1 MKDYPMRRNNQ
12 ITRCT
17 HRWWK
22 LQVLNAWPRGDRYR
36 EEKQA
41 RYVNARYFETPH
53 LLEKFENA
61 VAVAFFAAAAAVPA
75 VPGAG
80 LAVCARAGSGAGIAI
95 SCPCATL
102 HLSLDLFW
110 SEPHRVLT
118 FQVAVL
124 PALGRRWDTVPWP
137 CSHRR
142 TPPWSSHSRWPPSSL
157 ARLSVSAGRTQP
169 ACSHHPAPP
178 QT

>member
-1 MKDYPMRRNNQ
+1 MHGRVGY
-12 ITRCT
+12 
-17 HRWWK
+17 
-22 LQVLNAWPRGDRYR
+22 RYR

-80 LAVCARAGSGAGIAI
+80 LAVCARAGSGAGIVI

-102 HLSLDLFW
+102 HHLLDLYW
-110 SEPHRVLT
+110 SEPR
-118 FQVAVL
+118 QY
-124 PALGRRWDTVPWP
+124 
-137 CSHRR
+137 
-142 TPPWSSHSRWPPSSL
+142 SL
-157 ARLSVSAGRTQP
+157 FE
-169 ACSHHPAPP
+169 
-178 QT
+178 